1 MRSNA
6 TKTAAVI
13 VDDAEDP
20 DRKDAQDP
28 DGREVE
34 RARDSDPTR
43 TTADFVFERGDEI
56 APTRDDASK
65 GLLGC
70 VKAEDAGGQVA

>member
-1 MRSNA
+1 LS
-6 TKTAAVI
+6 
-13 VDDAEDP
+13 
-20 DRKDAQDP
+20 
-28 DGREVE
+28 

-43 TTADFVFERGDEI
+43 TTSDFVFERGHEI
-56 APTRDDASK
+56 ASTRDDASK